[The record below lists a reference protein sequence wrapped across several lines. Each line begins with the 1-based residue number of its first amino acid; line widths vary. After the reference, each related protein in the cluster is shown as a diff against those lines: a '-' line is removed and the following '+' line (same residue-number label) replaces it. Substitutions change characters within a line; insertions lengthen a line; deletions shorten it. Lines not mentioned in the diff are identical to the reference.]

1 MLVIDDDRDVADALV
16 ELLSWAGYQT
26 TVAHSGAMALRLADE
41 ARPDVVLLDL
51 GLPDVD
57 GLDLCTRLRSDARWN
72 VVTIIGLNLLIG
84 FIASPLLTLWL
95 NWRRKEVVHTG

>member
-1 MLVIDDDRDVADALV
+1 WGPTWGIEGPIAALIDWYHVVRTVPASGVEGGGVVGGSVARQHDQTSRIEDHAPTVLVIDDDRDVADALV

-51 GLPDVD
+51 
-57 GLDLCTRLRSDARWN
+57 
-72 VVTIIGLNLLIG
+72 
-84 FIASPLLTLWL
+84 
-95 NWRRKEVVHTG
+95 